1 MPVLPERQRRNKNI
15 IVARTNDV
23 SRMARQLF
31 TQLLTDLSLS
41 ADTKLIANPPFGR
54 IFPGHQ
60 SSWSL
65 MRQADESGRLDVLDD
80 LMANA
85 RTVLQNTSACL
96 LNKCR
101 RD

>member
-41 ADTKLIANPPFGR
+41 ADTKLIAKPAVR
-54 IFPGHQ
+54 AYFPRP
-60 SSWSL
+60 SKLLVSD
-65 MRQADESGRLDVLDD
+65 ATSG
-80 LMANA
+80 
-85 RTVLQNTSACL
+85 
-96 LNKCR
+96 
-101 RD
+101 